1 MTDNLSSGL
10 AVIVFKNSDGEII
23 DEEKIK
29 QSKSLNW
36 EMITGTVTVPKNT
49 AYAELVLENGAK
61 TGSVWY
67 DDVIFTQSTN
77 PVPTY
82 LKINAQNSQVVS
94 PLNGE
99 NRYFF
104 SVDVTDQYNNPCDA
118 SVKWSIDY
126 NGISVSDNGTLIVS
140 SDAVAGEAVVKA
152 EINGNVSDSM
162 KIKVLKQFENS
173 PAVTLQNGDFSE
185 KDENNMPVAWTDS
198 DKTLSI
204 ANSTFDTAISG
215 WKLNYTTY
223 SAADTSSLIEW
234 DKNVDHTGN

>member
-1 MTDNLSSGL
+1 MTWTSDPIATVAGGEYTYKMSVMTDNLSSGL

-126 NGISVSDNGTLIVS
+126 NGISVSDNGNIKIGS
-140 SDAVAGEAVVKA
+140 N
-152 EINGNVSDSM
+152 IN
-162 KIKVLKQFENS
+162 
-173 PAVTLQNGDFSE
+173 
-185 KDENNMPVAWTDS
+185 
-198 DKTLSI
+198 
-204 ANSTFDTAISG
+204 
-215 WKLNYTTY
+215 
-223 SAADTSSLIEW
+223 IER
-234 DKNVDHTGN
+234 N